1 MMKVWALTDPGL
13 VRHQNQDAY
22 GVETVDGRTVSVV
35 CDGMGGPK
43 NGDIASKIAVEA
55 FLTAVRTHLRT
66 DMTAE
71 QIREMASYAVSV
83 ANMDIRA
90 AVEEHPAYA
99 GMGTTL
105 VSAVSYGEGVVVS
118 NVGDSRAYLIR
129 GGGDPG
135 EAISRITR
143 DHSLVERL
151 VERGA
156 ITEAEARNYPGRNL
170 ITRAL
175 GPDAEALSDSYQVQ
189 LLPGDYLLLCT
200 DGLITTATDDEMA
213 REVLEGGDDNTCL
226 DRLLEIAKGQ
236 GAPDNVTA
244 VLLQQQ

>member
-1 MMKVWALTDPGL
+1 
-13 VRHQNQDAY
+13 
-22 GVETVDGRTVSVV
+22 
-35 CDGMGGPK
+35 MGGPK

-118 NVGDSRAYLIR
+118 NVGDSRAYLINR
-129 GGGDPG
+129 EGIQR
-135 EAISRITR
+135 ISK
-143 DHSLVERL
+143 DHSLVETL
-151 VERGA
+151 VERGE
-156 ITEAEARNYPGRNL
+156 ITAAEARVHPQRN
-170 ITRAL
+170 
-175 GPDAEALSDSYQVQ
+175 
-189 LLPGDYLLLCT
+189 
-200 DGLITTATDDEMA
+200 
-213 REVLEGGDDNTCL
+213 
-226 DRLLEIAKGQ
+226 
-236 GAPDNVTA
+236 
-244 VLLQQQ
+244 

>member
-1 MMKVWALTDPGL
+1 MMKVWALTDTGL

-22 GVETVDGRTVSVV
+22 GVETVCGRTVAVV
-35 CDGMGGPK
+35 CDGMGGPR
-43 NGDIASKIAVEA
+43 NGDVASNIAVGA
-55 FLTAVRTHLRT
+55 FLSAVRAHLRA
-66 DMTAE
+66 DMTPE

-151 VERGA
+151 VEKGA
-156 ITEAEARNYPGRNL
+156 ITPEEARTYPGRNL

-175 GPDAEALSDSYQVQ
+175 GPDASALSDSYQV
-189 LLPGDYLLLCT
+189 LLDPGDCLLLCT
-200 DGLITTATDDEMA
+200 DGLITTAMDHELE
-213 REVLEGGDDNTCL
+213 REILQDGGTGACL
-226 DRLLEIAKGQ
+226 NRLLEIAKER

-244 VLLQQQ
+244 VLLRQQ